1 MIVKPADRL
10 GRKSSDRCGFFFL
23 YGSFD
28 LLKRRFF
35 YLIEGYI
42 HSIESM
48 GLVDGPGIRTVVF
61 FQGCRLRCRYC
72 HNPDTWAMR
81 SGKEQIFTPEQLVN
95 KLLRFKP
102 YFGDNGGVTFS
113 GGEPLLQKDFLC
125 EVLRLCKHAGIH
137 TCIDTAGCGC
147 GGYEEILAHTDLVL
161 LDIKHFSLDG
171 YHSITGQSPQEFLQF
186 LSAVQNAGTPLW
198 IRHVVVPGLT
208 DSDAHLEGLRAYLH
222 TIRNIQRV
230 ELLPYHTLGV
240 NKYHALGIPYSL
252 EDVPALPPEA
262 LADWQQRFDR
272 EFHI

>member
-1 MIVKPADRL
+1 M
-10 GRKSSDRCGFFFL
+10 
-23 YGSFD
+23 
-28 LLKRRFF
+28 
-35 YLIEGYI
+35 IEGYI

-81 SGKEQIFTPEQLVN
+81 SGKEQIFTPEQLLN

-102 YFGDNGGVTFS
+102 YFGDNGGVPFS

-147 GGYEEILAHTDLVL
+147 G
-161 LDIKHFSLDG
+161 G

-252 EDVPALPPEA
+252 EDVPALLPEA
-262 LADWQQRFDR
+262 LADWQRRFDR

>member
-1 MIVKPADRL
+1 
-10 GRKSSDRCGFFFL
+10 
-23 YGSFD
+23 
-28 LLKRRFF
+28 
-35 YLIEGYI
+35 
-42 HSIESM
+42 
-48 GLVDGPGIRTVVF
+48 
-61 FQGCRLRCRYC
+61 
-72 HNPDTWAMR
+72 MR
-81 SGKEQIFTPEQLVN
+81 S
-95 KLLRFKP
+95 
-102 YFGDNGGVTFS
+102 Y
-113 GGEPLLQKDFLC
+113 
-125 EVLRLCKHAGIH
+125 

-186 LSAVQNAGTPLW
+186 LSAVQKAGTPLW

-222 TIRNIQRV
+222 TIHNIQRV
-230 ELLPYHTLGV
+230 ELLPYHTLGA

>member
-1 MIVKPADRL
+1 M
-10 GRKSSDRCGFFFL
+10 
-23 YGSFD
+23 
-28 LLKRRFF
+28 
-35 YLIEGYI
+35 IEGYI

-72 HNPDTWAMR
+72 HNPDTWTMR

-125 EVLRLCKHAGIH
+125 EVLLLCKHVGIH

-230 ELLPYHTLGV
+230 ELLPYHTLGLFKWQKL
-240 NKYHALGIPYSL
+240 NIPYPLPDAVPPTAEQVRRAEDLL
-252 EDVPALPPEA
+252 EVRRYPG
-262 LADWQQRFDR
+262 
-272 EFHI
+272 

>member
-1 MIVKPADRL
+1 M
-10 GRKSSDRCGFFFL
+10 
-23 YGSFD
+23 
-28 LLKRRFF
+28 
-35 YLIEGYI
+35 
-42 HSIESM
+42 
-48 GLVDGPGIRTVVF
+48 
-61 FQGCRLRCRYC
+61 
-72 HNPDTWAMR
+72 
-81 SGKEQIFTPEQLVN
+81 
-95 KLLRFKP
+95 
-102 YFGDNGGVTFS
+102 
-113 GGEPLLQKDFLC
+113 
-125 EVLRLCKHAGIH
+125 
-137 TCIDTAGCGC
+137 
-147 GGYEEILAHTDLVL
+147 

-208 DSDAHLEGLRAYLH
+208 DSDAHLEELRAYLH

-252 EDVPALPPEA
+252 KDVPALPPEA

>member
-1 MIVKPADRL
+1 MED
-10 GRKSSDRCGFFFL
+10 
-23 YGSFD
+23 
-28 LLKRRFF
+28 
-35 YLIEGYI
+35 
-42 HSIESM
+42 SI
-48 GLVDGPGIRTVVF
+48 VDGPGLRTAIF
-61 FQGCRLRCRYC
+61 AQGCPRRCEGC
-72 HNPDTWAMR
+72 HNPESWAFGTGTDMTVQDLFWR
-81 SGKEQIFTPEQLVN
+81 VKKNPLV
-95 KLLRFKP
+95 R
-102 YFGDNGGVTFS
+102 GVTFS

-147 GGYEEILAHTDLVL
+147 GGYEEILSYTDLVL
-161 LDIKHFSLDG
+161 LDIKHFTPDG
-171 YHSITGQSPQEFLQF
+171 YCGITGQSPQEFLQF

-230 ELLPYHTLGV
+230 ELLPYHTLGA

>member
-1 MIVKPADRL
+1 M
-10 GRKSSDRCGFFFL
+10 
-23 YGSFD
+23 
-28 LLKRRFF
+28 
-35 YLIEGYI
+35 IEGYI

-72 HNPDTWAMR
+72 HNPDTWTMR

-161 LDIKHFSLDG
+161 LDRRSFYNSSPPCKRPVRLFGSVTWWSPDSRIPTPIWKGCARICIRSATFSG
-171 YHSITGQSPQEFLQF
+171 WSCCPTTRWVSTSIMHWVS
-186 LSAVQNAGTPLW
+186 
-198 IRHVVVPGLT
+198 R
-208 DSDAHLEGLRAYLH
+208 
-222 TIRNIQRV
+222 
-230 ELLPYHTLGV
+230 
-240 NKYHALGIPYSL
+240 IP
-252 EDVPALPPEA
+252 
-262 LADWQQRFDR
+262 
-272 EFHI
+272 

>member
-1 MIVKPADRL
+1 MPYETIAEKLHKQRGYKVGVISSVNIDHATPAAFYAHQKS
-10 GRKSSDRCGFFFL
+10 RKNYYDIGVELANS
-23 YGSFD
+23 GS
-28 LLKRRFF
+28 
-35 YLIEGYI
+35 
-42 HSIESM
+42 
-48 GLVDGPGIRTVVF
+48 
-61 FQGCRLRCRYC
+61 
-72 HNPDTWAMR
+72 
-81 SGKEQIFTPEQLVN
+81 
-95 KLLRFKP
+95 
-102 YFGDNGGVTFS
+102 
-113 GGEPLLQKDFLC
+113 
-125 EVLRLCKHAGIH
+125 
-137 TCIDTAGCGC
+137 AGCGC
-147 GGYEEILAHTDLVL
+147 GGYEEILAYTDLVL

-252 EDVPALPPEA
+252 EDVPALLPET
-262 LADWQQRFDR
+262 LADWQRRFDR

>member
-1 MIVKPADRL
+1 M
-10 GRKSSDRCGFFFL
+10 
-23 YGSFD
+23 
-28 LLKRRFF
+28 
-35 YLIEGYI
+35 
-42 HSIESM
+42 
-48 GLVDGPGIRTVVF
+48 
-61 FQGCRLRCRYC
+61 
-72 HNPDTWAMR
+72 
-81 SGKEQIFTPEQLVN
+81 
-95 KLLRFKP
+95 
-102 YFGDNGGVTFS
+102 
-113 GGEPLLQKDFLC
+113 QKDFLC

-171 YHSITGQSPQEFLQF
+171 YHRITGQSPQEFLQF

-240 NKYHALGIPYSL
+240 NKHHALGIPYSL

>member
-1 MIVKPADRL
+1 M
-10 GRKSSDRCGFFFL
+10 
-23 YGSFD
+23 
-28 LLKRRFF
+28 
-35 YLIEGYI
+35 IEGYI

-102 YFGDNGGVTFS
+102 YFGNNGGVTFS

-171 YHSITGQSPQEFLQF
+171 YHRITGQSPQEFLQF
-186 LSAVQNAGTPLW
+186 LRSVYK
-198 IRHVVVPGLT
+198 
-208 DSDAHLEGLRAYLH
+208 ELH
-222 TIRNIQRV
+222 ADHET
-230 ELLPYHTLGV
+230 GAAD
-240 NKYHALGIPYSL
+240 NK
-252 EDVPALPPEA
+252 
-262 LADWQQRFDR
+262 
-272 EFHI
+272 

>member
-1 MIVKPADRL
+1 M
-10 GRKSSDRCGFFFL
+10 
-23 YGSFD
+23 
-28 LLKRRFF
+28 
-35 YLIEGYI
+35 
-42 HSIESM
+42 
-48 GLVDGPGIRTVVF
+48 
-61 FQGCRLRCRYC
+61 
-72 HNPDTWAMR
+72 
-81 SGKEQIFTPEQLVN
+81 
-95 KLLRFKP
+95 
-102 YFGDNGGVTFS
+102 
-113 GGEPLLQKDFLC
+113 
-125 EVLRLCKHAGIH
+125 
-137 TCIDTAGCGC
+137 
-147 GGYEEILAHTDLVL
+147 

-262 LADWQQRFDR
+262 LTDWQQRFDR

>member
-1 MIVKPADRL
+1 M
-10 GRKSSDRCGFFFL
+10 
-23 YGSFD
+23 Y
-28 LLKRRFF
+28 KR
-35 YLIEGYI
+35 
-42 HSIESM
+42 
-48 GLVDGPGIRTVVF
+48 
-61 FQGCRLRCRYC
+61 Q
-72 HNPDTWAMR
+72 
-81 SGKEQIFTPEQLVN
+81 
-95 KLLRFKP
+95 
-102 YFGDNGGVTFS
+102 
-113 GGEPLLQKDFLC
+113 
-125 EVLRLCKHAGIH
+125 IH

-171 YHSITGQSPQEFLQF
+171 YHRITGQSPQEFLQF

-262 LADWQQRFDR
+262 LADWQRRFDR